1 MVPAILRRWVNIKM
15 RFSFRTKLFI
25 AIGLTVCLS
34 LVSILFILQE
44 TTKKHIKENIKDKFE
59 GTRQAIRHLQELRI
73 KFAVNAMNNLT
84 ISNAHFRSVISTASI
99 NGEDMGFGK
108 TDTEG
113 GRLKDVHLRLSSIL
127 PFLSIYRETDL
138 FIVTNTEG
146 TLLFTKSS
154 PEKFGDDLTYLHIFE
169 ELAEKGVATDVW
181 YAHMQNENNSLLP
194 DRDRDAAYQVI
205 ANPVVFRE
213 EIHGV
218 LICGNRIDKD
228 TLLRLESISGVDLAL
243 YSVGGVLAST
253 LTVSREQAL
262 NTLVKSSSYEVN
274 RDVHEI
280 FLDKENFLSMSLP
293 ILAKTRAEEG
303 GFIVLKSL
311 TKELKFVSKLRI
323 ALFIIGG
330 IILLIAVGISFFLSK
345 GITRPV
351 KKLALAAKNIGAG
364 KFDTKVDIRTGDE
377 LEALGNAFNSMVD
390 GLKERDF
397 IKSTFERYVSPT
409 VATEIINNPDMLNLG
424 GERKIL
430 TVFFADIG
438 DFTHLS
444 ETLQPEEVVI
454 RLNEYFHGMN
464 DAIME
469 YNGTI
474 DKFQGDS
481 ILAFWGAPIAQENH
495 ALLACQAA
503 LKCRRFLHKLEEE
516 WVAWGLPPRT
526 YRFGIN
532 TGEVVVGNI
541 GSATRF
547 EYTIIGDDV
556 NLASRLEGANKSYGT
571 QIMISEA
578 TYSFVKDSL
587 IAREMDI
594 IQVVGKTK
602 PIKVYELVE
611 EKEKVD
617 EEKAMIIK
625 RFEAGIRAYRSRQWE
640 EAVSNFEHVLQL
652 SPDDKPAKVYIQ
664 RCREY
669 QQAAPAKD
677 WNGVYTL
684 STK

>member
-1 MVPAILRRWVNIKM
+1 MTIKL
-15 RFSFRTKLFI
+15 SFHTKLFI
-25 AIGLTVCLS
+25 ALGVVVCLS
-34 LVSILFILQE
+34 TMSILFILQG
-44 TTKKHIKENIKDKFE
+44 TTKRHITENIKNKFE
-59 GTRQAIRHLQELRI
+59 GTRLAIRHLQELRV
-73 KFAVNAMNNLT
+73 KFAVNSINNLT
-84 ISNAHFRSVISTASI
+84 ISNAQFRSVISTASV
-99 NGEDMGFGK
+99 NGDDMGFGG
-108 TDTEG
+108 TDNEG
-113 GRLKDVHLRLSSIL
+113 ETLKDAHLRLSSIL
-127 PFLSIYRETDL
+127 PFLSIYREADL
-138 FIVTNTEG
+138 FIVANAEG
-146 TLLFTKSS
+146 VLLFTKAS
-154 PEKFGDDLTYLHIFE
+154 PEVFGDDLTNLHIFE
-169 ELAEKGVATDVW
+169 ELAEKDVATDVW
-181 YAHMQNENNSLLP
+181 HADMQEENDFLLP
-194 DRDRDAAYQVI
+194 GRGRDAVYQVI
-205 ANPVVFRE
+205 ASPIIFRE

-218 LICGNRIDKD
+218 VICGHRIDKD
-228 TLLRLESISGVDLAL
+228 TLFRLEGISGVDLAL
-243 YSVGGVLAST
+243 YSVEGVMAST

-262 NTLVKSSSYEVN
+262 NTLVKSSNYDLKRN
-274 RDVHEI
+274 VHDT
-280 FLDKENFLSMSLP
+280 LLGKEDFLSMTLP
-293 ILAKTRAEEG
+293 ILANTRAEGG

-311 TKELKFVSKLRI
+311 TKELRFVSKLRI
-323 ALFIIGG
+323 TLFVVGG
-330 IILLIAVGISFFLSK
+330 IIFLIAVGFSFLLSK

-351 KKLALAAKNIGAG
+351 NKLALAAKNIGAG
-364 KFDTKVDIRTGDE
+364 KFDTKVNIRTGDE
-377 LEALGNAFNSMVD
+377 LEALGNAFNGMVD

-424 GERKIL
+424 GERKTLTIL
-430 TVFFADIG
+430 FADIG

-481 ILAFWGAPIAQENH
+481 VIAFWGAPIAQENH

-503 LKCRRFLHKLEEE
+503 IKCRRFLNKLEEE

-541 GSATRF
+541 GSTTRF
-547 EYTIIGDDV
+547 EYTVIGDDV
-556 NLASRLEGANKSYGT
+556 NLASRLEGANKNYGT

-578 TYSFVKDSL
+578 TYSLIKDAL
-587 IAREMDI
+587 IAREIDI
-594 IQVVGKTK
+594 IRVVGKAE
-602 PIKVYELVE
+602 PIRVYELVE
-611 EKEKVD
+611 EKEKVN
-617 EEKAMIIK
+617 EERARVIK
-625 RFEAGIRAYRSRQWE
+625 HFESGIHAYRNRQWKD
-640 EAVSNFEHVLQL
+640 AISRFEHVLQL

-669 QQAAPAKD
+669 QLTAPAKD